1 MGGWWITIFAY
12 MYLVK
17 GFFYLNSSSTQ
28 FEGLFTSS
36 DLVVAS
42 LSFASQFPLV
52 EICVPLGNLCPFS
65 VVIITEKFLS
75 FLDIFNGLYSNCE
88 SMTWVIGISVPEAKW
103 KCCLWHKK

>member
-17 GFFYLNSSSTQ
+17 GFYYLNYSSTQ

-52 EICVPLGNLCPFS
+52 EICVPHGNLCPFS

-75 FLDIFNGLYSNCE
+75 FLDIFPGLYSRCE
-88 SMTWVIGISVPEAKW
+88 SMTWVICLFEPEAKW
-103 KCCLWHKK
+103 TYCLWDKK